1 VTLYYVIVLNSF
13 KFTASCEN
21 GVEVEIARIWTR
33 NRVRF
38 LPLTHNIKPETIRVP
53 FPSIDRRCLLFIDMK
68 KTDTS
73 FAFMS
78 QSHPPWLSVLVE
90 RQLKAENKNESWS
103 KQK

>member
-1 VTLYYVIVLNSF
+1 MTLYYVIVLNSF

-38 LPLTHNIKPETIRVP
+38 LPLTHNIKT
-53 FPSIDRRCLLFIDMK
+53 FPLIDRRCLLFIDMK

-73 FAFMS
+73 FAVMS